1 MHEVKSYLVRANA
14 RWTRADGA
22 RAGGMEMNSFVIH
35 AAVVAVVAAGG
46 YGRGDAD
53 AHCDVRAPG
62 VRSME

>member
-1 MHEVKSYLVRANA
+1 
-14 RWTRADGA
+14 
-22 RAGGMEMNSFVIH
+22 MEMNSFVIH